1 MNCIDAI
8 EGSFKCLIN
17 RFHQAYLDESLDD
30 TIYVRNIRSL
40 VEGLEDFIQHNKEL
54 QLIDPK
60 ILRNVIYGYARDK
73 WLKSIRD
80 LISKER
86 PPGAKAIAA
95 ESEEYYQYYF
105 DYIYHHG
112 MYPR

>member
-17 RFHQAYLDESLDD
+17 RFHQAYLDENPDD
-30 TIYVRNIRSL
+30 TIYVRNVRS
-40 VEGLEDFIQHNKEL
+40 VIEGLEDFIQHNKEL

-73 WLKSIRD
+73 WLKSVRD
-80 LISKER
+80 LTGRESPR
-86 PPGAKAIAA
+86 AAKPDNP
-95 ESEEYYQYYF
+95 ESDEYYRYYF

-112 MYPR
+112 MYPL

>member
-30 TIYVRNIRSL
+30 TIYVRNVRS
-40 VEGLEDFIQHNKEL
+40 VIEGLEDFIQHNKEI

-60 ILRNVIYGYARDK
+60 ILRNVIYGYAMDK
-73 WLKSIRD
+73 WLKSVRD
-80 LISKER
+80 LAGLENLPASK
-86 PPGAKAIAA
+86 PVS
-95 ESEEYYQYYF
+95 SETDEYYRYYF
-105 DYIYHHG
+105 NYIYHNG
-112 MYPR
+112 MYPL

>member
-17 RFHQAYLDESLDD
+17 RFHQAYLDESRDD
-30 TIYVRNIRSL
+30 TLYIRNVRSVI
-40 VEGLEDFIQHNKEL
+40 EGLDDFIQRNKEL

-60 ILRNVIYGYARDK
+60 ILRSVIYAYARDK
-73 WLKSIRD
+73 WLKSVRD
-80 LISKER
+80 LTGREN
-86 PPGAKAIAA
+86 PPAAKPDNS
-95 ESEEYYQYYF
+95 ESDEYYRYYF

>member
-17 RFHQAYLDESLDD
+17 RFHQAYLDESMDD
-30 TIYVRNIRSL
+30 TIYVRNIRS
-40 VEGLEDFIQHNKEL
+40 VIEGLDDFIQHNKEL

-60 ILRNVIYGYARDK
+60 ILRSVIYGYAREK
-73 WLKSIRD
+73 WLKSARE
-80 LISKER
+80 LAGKEN
-86 PPGAKAIAA
+86 PPTAKPVSP
-95 ESEEYYQYYF
+95 ESDEYQLYYF

>member
-17 RFHQAYLDESLDD
+17 RFHQAYLDESRDD
-30 TIYVRNIRSL
+30 TIYVRNVRS
-40 VEGLEDFIQHNKEL
+40 VIEGLEDFIQHNKEL

-60 ILRNVIYGYARDK
+60 ILRNVIYGYAIEK
-73 WLKSIRD
+73 WLKSVRD
-80 LISKER
+80 LVSQEN
-86 PPGAKAIAA
+86 PPAAKPVSP
-95 ESEEYYQYYF
+95 ESEEYYRYYF

>member
-17 RFHQAYLDESLDD
+17 RFHQAYLDESRDD
-30 TIYVRNIRSL
+30 TIYVRNIRSV

-73 WLKSIRD
+73 WIKSIRD
-80 LISKER
+80 LINKEHASS
-86 PPGAKAIAA
+86 GKTIAA
-95 ESEEYYQYYF
+95 ESDEYYLYYF

>member
-17 RFHQAYLDESLDD
+17 RFHQVYLDESLDD

-40 VEGLEDFIQHNKEL
+40 IEGLDDFIQHNKEL

-60 ILRNVIYGYARDK
+60 ILKSVIYGYAKDK

-80 LISKER
+80 LISKEH
-86 PPGAKAIAA
+86 PPAGISIGT
-95 ESEEYYQYYF
+95 ESDEYYLYYF

>member
-17 RFHQAYLDESLDD
+17 RFHQAYLDENPDD
-30 TIYVRNIRSL
+30 TTYVHNVRS
-40 VEGLEDFIQHNKEL
+40 VIEGLEDFIQHNKEL
-54 QLIDPK
+54 LLIDPK
-60 ILRNVIYGYARDK
+60 ILRNVIYGYARDI
-73 WLKSIRD
+73 WLKSIRE
-80 LISKER
+80 LVSKEN
-86 PPGAKAIAA
+86 PPTAKPISP
-95 ESEEYYQYYF
+95 ESDEYYRYYF

>member
-17 RFHQAYLDESLDD
+17 RFHQAYLDESMDD
-30 TIYVRNIRSL
+30 TIYVRNIRA
-40 VEGLEDFIQHNKEL
+40 VIEGLDDFIQHNKEL

-60 ILRNVIYGYARDK
+60 ILRSVIYSYARNK
-73 WLKSIRD
+73 WLKSVRN
-80 LISKER
+80 LISKEHQ
-86 PPGAKAIAA
+86 PNGKTIAA
-95 ESEEYYQYYF
+95 ESDEYYLYYF
-105 DYIYHHG
+105 DYIFHHG

>member
-8 EGSFKCLIN
+8 EGSLKCLIN

-30 TIYVRNIRSL
+30 TLYVRNIRS
-40 VEGLEDFIQHNKEL
+40 VIEGLDDFIQRNKEL

-60 ILRNVIYGYARDK
+60 ILRTVIYGYAMEK
-73 WLKSIRD
+73 WLKSVRD
-80 LISKER
+80 MVIKEN
-86 PPGAKAIAA
+86 PPTAKPVSP
-95 ESEEYYQYYF
+95 ESDEYYRYYF
-105 DYIYHHG
+105 DYIYHNG